1 MVLVNGGNAVFVISM
16 VCFPGVM
23 GRLIRGGE
31 APRCLPSTETSPQGV
46 TANSNVA
53 SDTAT
58 GVSGADFCPA
68 EVGSGVCDDTGWESA
83 GGSGC

>member
-16 VCFPGVM
+16 VCFPGAM

-46 TANSNVA
+46 MANSNVA
-53 SDTAT
+53 SDTA
-58 GVSGADFCPA
+58 
-68 EVGSGVCDDTGWESA
+68 A
-83 GGSGC
+83 GGSGAVVCPAGVGSGI